1 MGTDPRPDVKATL
14 FALLLIALGTPLA
27 AETQRMPLQITAFD
41 THSGIVVTH
50 FSFLQVRNPHKATAQ
65 ENSISGAHMGV
76 ATNACVSF
84 TNTLPRNVTQVDFH
98 FVFYDRSRDH
108 AGDAD
113 LIRTGTFAPNA
124 PIDVNLANRT
134 GLEDTKDC
142 ILVPFHDPNV
152 ALAVVFVKSA
162 TFADGSQWVT
172 SGPAIA
178 DHLGPE
184 N

>member
-1 MGTDPRPDVKATL
+1 VKATL
-14 FALLLIALGTPLA
+14 LALVLIALGTPLA
-27 AETQRMPLQITAFD
+27 AETQRMPLRITAFD
-41 THSGIVVTH
+41 THSGIVVTR
-50 FSFLQVRNPHKATAQ
+50 FSFLQVRNAHKATAQ

-84 TNTLPRNVTQVDFH
+84 MNTLPRNVTQVDFH
-98 FVFYDRSRDH
+98 FVFYDRQLDH

-113 LIRTGTFAPNA
+113 LIRTGTFGPNV
-124 PIDVNLANRT
+124 PIEVDYGNRN

-142 ILVPFHDPNV
+142 VLVPYHDPR
-152 ALAVVFVKSA
+152 LTRAVVFVKSA

-178 DHLGPE
+178 DHLGTE